1 MKAVVMAGGEG
12 SRLRPL
18 TIGRPKP
25 MVPLVDKPVL
35 GHILELLKYH
45 GITEVVITLQYL
57 PSVIQDFYGD
67 GSALG
72 LDITYVVEEMPL
84 GTAGGVK
91 NAAGHLND
99 TFLVIS
105 GDALT
110 DFNLQAAV
118 QHHIT
123 AGVLA
128 TLAVY
133 SVPNPL
139 EYGAVVS
146 DESGN
151 ITQFLEK
158 PDWSAVRSDRV
169 NTGIYVLEP
178 AVLDYIPDDVAYDFS
193 TELFPDLLQ
202 RGERLQA
209 YVAEGYWCDVGTIG
223 EYMRANAD
231 LISGKVWLP
240 QPLGATAPAEAVEPS
255 NPGEDGEGNASLFE
269 GARQRGDLILGADVE
284 IAADARIVGPVYL
297 GNAVKIKEGVTI
309 QGPCVVRDY
318 TIVDRYSRLE
328 HCVVWRNTYIG
339 ETCELLGAIIC
350 RQCSLKSGTIAYE
363 DVVIGDNCVLDE
375 NCVVHPDV
383 KLWPNKRIEPGAVV
397 RESIIWGSRGR
408 RSLFGRAG
416 VSGVVNVDFTPEF
429 AAKLGS
435 SLGANLPRGS
445 YVVINRDSHRSSRM
459 LIRALM
465 SGLSSAGVDVW
476 DLGEAPVPV
485 VRHFVRTNASA
496 AAGVHVRLSPL
507 DQRVVDF
514 RFMDSQGL
522 DQSRVAERSVERSFS
537 REDFRRAFLDEVGQ
551 IDYPADP
558 TAGYIESFV
567 AGVDRDRVLATAP
580 HVHPQIV
587 VDTSHGLGGETMSKI
602 LNLLEVDYLPLNG
615 PKLGALRDDSR
626 PSVADQFRHQLQHM
640 AKIMGVLDAGVGV
653 KLDVD
658 GERVFLIDERGVVLD
673 DLTAALLLL
682 ELAMHANP
690 GAQVALPA
698 VLPRAFETVVDRYD
712 GQIVFTQN
720 DLRDLM
726 RAADGDV
733 LFATDG
739 AGHFIFPDLQ
749 PVSDGL
755 LATVRLLEYLG
766 LRQAAVSEIVAGL
779 PHFFMAHHRVDC
791 PWEAKGTVMRLLN
804 QSYQGD
810 GVVTIDGLKIH
821 FGAEEWVHIG
831 PNPEQPLFEI
841 RAEAADSERATALV
855 KEHGDQL
862 LQWIVASD
870 R

>member
-72 LDITYVVEEMPL
+72 LNITYVVEEMPL

-91 NAAGHLND
+91 NAAAHLND

-110 DFNLQAAV
+110 DFDLRAAV
-118 QHHIT
+118 QHHLT
-123 AGVLA
+123 VGALA

-133 SVPNPL
+133 PVPNPL

-146 DESGN
+146 DENGN

-178 AVLDYIPDDVAYDFS
+178 AVLDYIPDDAAYDFS

-209 YVAEGYWCDVGTIG
+209 YVAEGYWCDVGTIS

-240 QPLGATAPAEAVEPS
+240 NPLGENQG
-255 NPGEDGEGNASLFE
+255 NPGVFPAVPRSEGPSSSP
-269 GARQRGDLILGADVE
+269 ARSDLILGADVE
-284 IAADARIVGPVYL
+284 IAPDAQIDGPVYL

-328 HCVVWRNTYIG
+328 NCVVWRNTYIG
-339 ETCELLGAIIC
+339 ETCELLGAIVC

-408 RSLFGRAG
+408 RSLFGGAG
-416 VSGVVNVDFTPEF
+416 VSGVVNVDITPEF

-476 DLGEAPVPV
+476 DLGEVPVPV
-485 VRHFVRTNASA
+485 ARHFVRTHSSA

-514 RFMDSQGL
+514 RFMNSQGL
-522 DQSRVAERSVERSFS
+522 DQSRATERSVERSFS

-558 TAGYIESFV
+558 TADYIESFLACV
-567 AGVDRDRVLATAP
+567 DQDRIRAAGPQVL
-580 HVHPQIV
+580 PQIV
-587 VDTSHGLGGETMSKI
+587 VDTSHGLSGDTLSTI

-615 PKLGALRDDSR
+615 PMLGALRDDGR

-640 AKIMGVLDAGVGV
+640 AKIMGVLSAGVGV

-658 GERVFLIDERGVVLD
+658 GERVFLIDEKGVVLD

-682 ELAMHANP
+682 ELAMYANP
-690 GAQVALPA
+690 GARVALPA
-698 VLPRAFETVVDRYD
+698 VLPRAFETVVNRYG

-720 DLRDLM
+720 DLRNLM
-726 RAADGDV
+726 RAADEDV

-766 LRQAAVSEIVAGL
+766 LRQAAVSEIVADL

-810 GVVTIDGLKIH
+810 GVVTIDGLKVH

-862 LQWIVASD
+862 MQWIVKGSFS
-870 R
+870 

>member
-1 MKAVVMAGGEG
+1 MAGGEG

-45 GITEVVITLQYL
+45 GITEVVITLQYM

-67 GSALG
+67 GSGLG
-72 LDITYVVEEMPL
+72 LKITYVVEEMPL

-91 NAAGHLND
+91 NAASHLND

-118 QHHIT
+118 QHHI
-123 AGVLA
+123 AVGALA

-133 SVPNPL
+133 PVPNPL

-146 DESGN
+146 DESGR
-151 ITQFLEK
+151 ITQFIEK
-158 PDWSAVRSDRV
+158 PDWSAIRSDRV

-193 TELFPDLLQ
+193 TDLFPDLLQ

-209 YVAEGYWCDVGTIG
+209 YVAEGYWCDVGTIS
-223 EYMRANAD
+223 EYMRANGD

-240 QPLGATAPAEAVEPS
+240 RPLGDTEPVEAAELVKAATDDGQDATLLAV
-255 NPGEDGEGNASLFE
+255 
-269 GARQRGDLILGADVE
+269 ARQRGELILGADVE
-284 IAADARIVGPVYL
+284 IAASARIDGPVFL
-297 GNAVKIKEGVTI
+297 GNGVKIKEGVTI

-328 HCVVWRNTYIG
+328 HCVIWRNTYIG
-339 ETCELLGAIIC
+339 ETCELLGAIVC

-445 YVVINRDSHRSSRM
+445 YVAINRDSHRSSRM

-476 DLGEAPVPV
+476 DLGEVPVPV
-485 VRHFVRTNASA
+485 ARHFVRIQPSA
-496 AAGVHVRLSPL
+496 AAGVHIQLSPL
-507 DQRVVDF
+507 DQRVVDI
-514 RFMDSQGL
+514 RFMNSHGL
-522 DQSRVAERSVERSFS
+522 DQSRAAERSVERSFS
-537 REDFRRAFLDEVGQ
+537 REDFRRAFLDEVGR
-551 IDYPADP
+551 IDYPPDP
-558 TAGYIESFV
+558 TERYIESFL
-567 AGVDRDRVLATAP
+567 ACVDRDRIRATAP
-580 HVHPQIV
+580 QVHPQIV
-587 VDTSHGLGGETMSKI
+587 VDMSHGLGGDTLSTI
-602 LNLLEVDYLPLNG
+602 LNRLDVDYLPLNG
-615 PKLGALRDDSR
+615 PKLGALR
-626 PSVADQFRHQLQHM
+626 DQFRHQLQHM

-653 KLDVD
+653 KLDVG
-658 GERVFLIDERGVVLD
+658 GERVFLIDERGAVLD
-673 DLTAALLLL
+673 DLTAALLML
-682 ELAMHANP
+682 ELAMYANP
-690 GAQVALPA
+690 GAKVALPA
-698 VLPRAFETVVDRYD
+698 VLPRAFETVVNRHG
-712 GQIVFTQN
+712 GQIVYTQN
-720 DLRDLM
+720 DLRELM
-726 RAADGDV
+726 RAAAEDV

-766 LRQAAVSEIVAGL
+766 LRQAAVSEIVADL
-779 PHFFMAHHRVDC
+779 PMFFMAHHRVDC

-804 QSYQGD
+804 QSYHGD

-821 FGAEEWVHIG
+821 LGAEEWVHIG
-831 PNPEQPLFEI
+831 PNPERPLFEI
-841 RAEAADSERATALV
+841 RAEAGDPERATALV

-862 LQWIVASD
+862 VQWIVAND

>member
-1 MKAVVMAGGEG
+1 MAGGEG

-45 GITEVVITLQYL
+45 GITEIVITLQYM

-67 GSALG
+67 GSGLG
-72 LDITYVVEEMPL
+72 LNITYVVEEMPL

-91 NAAGHLND
+91 NAASHLND

-110 DFNLQAAV
+110 DFDLQAAV

-123 AGVLA
+123 VGGLA

-133 SVPNPL
+133 PVPNPL

-146 DESGN
+146 DESGR

-178 AVLDYIPDDVAYDFS
+178 AVLDHIPDDVAYDFS

-209 YVAEGYWCDVGTIG
+209 YVAEGYWCDVGTIA

-240 QPLGATAPAEAVEPS
+240 RPLGDTAPGEAAELAKAATD
-255 NPGEDGEGNASLFE
+255 DGRDAPLLA
-269 GARQRGDLILGADVE
+269 GARQRGELILGADVE
-284 IAADARIVGPVYL
+284 IAASARIDGPVYL
-297 GNAVKIKEGVTI
+297 GNGVKVKEGVTI
-309 QGPCVVRDY
+309 QGPCIVRDY

-339 ETCELLGAIIC
+339 ETCELLGAIVC
-350 RQCSLKSGTIAYE
+350 RQCSLKNGTIAYE

-408 RSLFGRAG
+408 RSLFGTAG
-416 VSGVVNVDFTPEF
+416 VSGVVNVDLTPEF

-445 YVVINRDSHRSSRM
+445 YVATNRDSHRSSRM

-476 DLGEAPVPV
+476 DLGEVPVPV
-485 VRHFVRTNASA
+485 ARHFVRTHPSA
-496 AAGVHVRLSPL
+496 AAGVHFQLSPL
-507 DQRVVDF
+507 DQRVVDI
-514 RFMDSQGL
+514 RFMNSRGL
-522 DQSRVAERSVERSFS
+522 DQSRATERTVERSFS

-551 IDYPADP
+551 IEYPADP
-558 TAGYIESFV
+558 TESYIESFL
-567 AGVDRDRVLATAP
+567 ACVDSDRIRATAP
-580 HVHPQIV
+580 QVHPQIV
-587 VDTSHGLGGETMSKI
+587 VDMSHGLGGDTLSTI
-602 LNLLEVDYLPLNG
+602 LNRLDVDYLPLNG
-615 PKLGALRDDSR
+615 PKLGALR
-626 PSVADQFRHQLQHM
+626 DQFRHQLQHM

-653 KLDVD
+653 KLDVG
-658 GERVFLIDERGVVLD
+658 GERVFLIDETGTVLD

-682 ELAMHANP
+682 ELAMYANP
-690 GAQVALPA
+690 GAKVVLPA
-698 VLPRAFETVVDRYD
+698 VLPRAFETVVNRYG
-712 GQIVFTQN
+712 GQIVYTQN

-726 RAADGDV
+726 RAASEDV
-733 LFATDG
+733 LLATDG

-779 PHFFMAHHRVDC
+779 PMFFMAHHRVDC
-791 PWEAKGTVMRLLN
+791 PWETKGTVMRLLN

-821 FGAEEWVHIG
+821 LGAEEWVHIG
-831 PNPEQPLFEI
+831 PNPERPLFEI
-841 RAEAADSERATALV
+841 RAEAGDPERATALV

-862 LQWIVASD
+862 VQWIVAND

>member
-45 GITEVVITLQYL
+45 GITEIVITLQYM

-67 GSALG
+67 GSGLG
-72 LDITYVVEEMPL
+72 LNITYVVEEMPL

-91 NAAGHLND
+91 NAASHLDD

-110 DFNLQAAV
+110 DFDLQAAV
-118 QHHIT
+118 QHHT
-123 AGVLA
+123 TVGALA

-133 SVPNPL
+133 PVPNPL

-146 DESGN
+146 DENGR

-178 AVLDYIPDDVAYDFS
+178 AVLDHIPDDVPYDFS
-193 TELFPDLLQ
+193 TELFPDLLH

-209 YVAEGYWCDVGTIG
+209 FVAEGYWCDVGTIN

-240 QPLGATAPAEAVEPS
+240 RPLGHTAPVEAAELAKAATD
-255 NPGEDGEGNASLFE
+255 DGRDAPPLA
-269 GARQRGDLILGADVE
+269 GARQRGELILGADVE
-284 IAADARIVGPVYL
+284 IAASARIDGPVYL
-297 GNAVKIKEGVTI
+297 GNGVKVKEGVTI
-309 QGPCVVRDY
+309 QGPCIVRDY

-339 ETCELLGAIIC
+339 ETCELLGAIVC

-408 RSLFGRAG
+408 RSIFGSAG

-445 YVVINRDSHRSSRM
+445 YVAINRDSHRSSRM

-476 DLGEAPVPV
+476 DLGEVPVPV
-485 VRHFVRTNASA
+485 ARHFVRTHAAA
-496 AAGVHVRLSPL
+496 AAGVHIQLSPL
-507 DQRVVDF
+507 DQRVVDI
-514 RFMDSQGL
+514 RFMNSRGL
-522 DQSRVAERSVERSFS
+522 DQSRATERSVERSFS

-551 IDYPADP
+551 IEYPADP
-558 TAGYIESFV
+558 TESYIESFL
-567 AGVDRDRVLATAP
+567 ACVDSDRIRATFTQT
-580 HVHPQIV
+580 HPEIV
-587 VDTSHGLGGETMSKI
+587 VDTSHGLGGDTLSTI
-602 LNLLEVDYLPLNG
+602 LNNLNVDYLPLNG
-615 PKLGALRDDSR
+615 PKLGALR
-626 PSVADQFRHQLQHM
+626 DQFRHQLQHM

-653 KLDVD
+653 KLDVG
-658 GERVFLIDERGVVLD
+658 GERVFLIDESGEVLD

-682 ELAMHANP
+682 ELAMYANP
-690 GAQVALPA
+690 GAKVALPA
-698 VLPRAFETVVDRYD
+698 VLPRAFETVVNRYG
-712 GQIVFTQN
+712 GQIVYTQN

-726 RAADGDV
+726 RAAAEDV

-766 LRQAAVSEIVAGL
+766 LRQAAVSEIVADL
-779 PHFFMAHHRVDC
+779 PPFFMAHHRVDC

-821 FGAEEWVHIG
+821 LGTEEWVHIG
-831 PNPEQPLFEI
+831 PNPERPLFEI
-841 RAEAADSERATALV
+841 RAEAGDPERATALV

-862 LQWIVASD
+862 VQWIVAND

>member
-91 NAAGHLND
+91 NAAAHLND

-123 AGVLA
+123 AGALA

-146 DESGN
+146 DEKGN

-158 PDWSAVRSDRV
+158 PDWSTVRSDRV

-178 AVLDYIPDDVAYDFS
+178 AVLDYIPDDIAYDFS

-240 QPLGATAPAEAVEPS
+240 QPLGAIAPAEGVEPS
-255 NPGEDGEGNASLFE
+255 EPAAADEGKSHLLE
-269 GARQRGDLILGADVE
+269 GGRQRGDLILGADVE
-284 IAADARIVGPVYL
+284 IAADARIDGPVYL

-318 TIVDRYSRLE
+318 TIVDRYSRLD

-339 ETCELLGAIIC
+339 ETCELLGAIVC

-445 YVVINRDSHRSSRM
+445 YVVINRDSHLSSRM

-476 DLGEAPVPV
+476 DLGEVPVPV
-485 VRHFVRTNASA
+485 ARHFVRTNPSA
-496 AAGVHVRLSPL
+496 AAGVHVRLSPI
-507 DQRVVDF
+507 DQRVVDI

-522 DQSRVAERSVERSFS
+522 DQSRAAERSVERSFS

-567 AGVDRDRVLATAP
+567 AGVDRDHVRATAP

-587 VDTSHGLGGETMSKI
+587 VDTSHGLSGETMSTI
-602 LNLLEVDYLPLNG
+602 LNSLEVDYLPLNG
-615 PKLGALRDDSR
+615 PKLGALR
-626 PSVADQFRHQLQHM
+626 DQFRHQLQHM

-682 ELAMHANP
+682 ELTMYANP
-690 GAQVALPA
+690 GAKVALPA

-720 DLRDLM
+720 ELRDLM

-749 PVSDGL
+749 PISDGL

-766 LRQAAVSEIVAGL
+766 LRQAAVSEIVAYL

-821 FGAEEWVHIG
+821 LGAEEWVHIG

-855 KEHGDQL
+855 KEYGDQL
-862 LQWIVASD
+862 MQWIVASD

>member
-35 GHILELLKYH
+35 GHILDLIRYH
-45 GITEVVITLQYL
+45 GITEVVITLQYM

-67 GSALG
+67 GSSLG

-91 NAAGHLND
+91 NAAAHLND

-110 DFNLQAAV
+110 DFDLQAAV
-118 QHHIT
+118 EHHHRR
-123 AGVLA
+123 AALA
-128 TLAVY
+128 TLIVY

-146 DESGN
+146 DEDGR

-158 PDWSAVRSDRV
+158 PDWGAVRSDRV

-178 AVLDYIPDDVAYDFS
+178 AVLDHIPDGVPYDFS
-193 TELFPDLLQ
+193 TDLFPDLLRQ
-202 RGERLQA
+202 GKPLHACIAQ
-209 YVAEGYWCDVGTIG
+209 GYWCDVGTIG

-240 QPLGATAPAEAVEPS
+240 HPLGQTAQ
-255 NPGEDGEGNASLFE
+255 DASPLE
-269 GARQRGDLILGADVE
+269 RSDLILGADVE

-309 QGPCVVRDY
+309 HGPCVVRDY
-318 TIVDRYSRLE
+318 TVVDRYSRLE

-339 ETCELLGAIIC
+339 ETCELLGAIVG

-383 KLWPNKRIEPGAVV
+383 KLWPNKRIEAGAVV
-397 RESIIWGSRGR
+397 RESIIWGRRGR
-408 RSLFGRAG
+408 RSLFGRSG

-435 SLGANLPRGS
+435 SLGANLPHGS
-445 YVVINRDSHRSSRM
+445 YVAINGDSHRSSRM

-476 DLGEAPVPV
+476 DLGEVPVPV
-485 VRHFVRTNASA
+485 ARHFVRNHPTA
-496 AAGVHVRLSPL
+496 AAGVHIRLSPL
-507 DQRVVDF
+507 DPRVVDI
-514 RFMDSQGL
+514 RFFDSQGL
-522 DQSRVAERSVERSFS
+522 DHSRAAERAVELSFS
-537 REDFRRAFLDEVGQ
+537 REDFRRAFLDEVGR

-558 TAGYIESFV
+558 TERYIENFL
-567 AGVDRDRVLATAP
+567 ACVDRDRIRAAAAQ
-580 HVHPQIV
+580 VHPQIV
-587 VDTSHGLGGETMSKI
+587 VDTSHGLGGDTLSTI
-602 LNLLEVDYLPLNG
+602 LNRLDVDYLPLNE
-615 PKLGALRDDSR
+615 PTLGALR
-626 PSVADQFRHQLQHM
+626 DQFRHQLQHM
-640 AKIMGVLDAGVGV
+640 AKIMGALDAGVGV
-653 KLDVD
+653 KLDVG
-658 GERVFLIDERGVVLD
+658 GERIFLIDERGAVLD

-682 ELAMHANP
+682 ELAMYANP
-690 GAQVALPA
+690 GAKVALPV
-698 VLPRAFETVVDRYD
+698 VLPRAFKTVVQRHG
-712 GQIVFTQN
+712 GQVVFTQN
-720 DLRDLM
+720 DLRALM
-726 RAADGDV
+726 RAATDDL

-766 LRQAAVSEIVAGL
+766 LRQAAVSEIVADL
-779 PHFFMAHHRVDC
+779 PTFFMAHHRVDC

-804 QSYQGD
+804 QSYQGENAIN
-810 GVVTIDGLKIH
+810 IDGLKIDL
-821 FGAEEWVHIG
+821 GAEEWVHIG
-831 PNPEQPLFEI
+831 PNPERPLFEI
-841 RAEAADSERATALV
+841 RAEAGDPERATALV

-862 LQWIVASD
+862 LQWIVASEA
-870 R
+870 

>member
-1 MKAVVMAGGEG
+1 MAGGEG

-45 GITEVVITLQYL
+45 GITEVVITLQYM

-67 GSALG
+67 GSGLG
-72 LDITYVVEEMPL
+72 LKITYVVEEMPL

-91 NAAGHLND
+91 NAASHFND

-118 QHHIT
+118 QHHI
-123 AGVLA
+123 AVGALA

-133 SVPNPL
+133 PVPNPL

-146 DESGN
+146 DESGR
-151 ITQFLEK
+151 ITQFIEK
-158 PDWSAVRSDRV
+158 PDWSAIRSDRV

-193 TELFPDLLQ
+193 TDLFPDLLQ

-209 YVAEGYWCDVGTIG
+209 YVAEGYWCDVGTIS

-240 QPLGATAPAEAVEPS
+240 RPLGDTEPVEAAELVKAATDDGQDAPLLAV
-255 NPGEDGEGNASLFE
+255 
-269 GARQRGDLILGADVE
+269 ARQRGDLILGADVE
-284 IAADARIVGPVYL
+284 IAASARIDGPVFL
-297 GNAVKIKEGVTI
+297 GNGVKIKEGVTI

-328 HCVVWRNTYIG
+328 HCVIWRNTYIG
-339 ETCELLGAIIC
+339 ETCELLGAIVC

-445 YVVINRDSHRSSRM
+445 YVAINRDSHRSSRM

-476 DLGEAPVPV
+476 DLGEVPVPV
-485 VRHFVRTNASA
+485 ARHFVRIQPSA
-496 AAGVHVRLSPL
+496 AAGVHIQLSPL
-507 DQRVVDF
+507 DQRVVDI
-514 RFMDSQGL
+514 RFMNSHGL
-522 DQSRVAERSVERSFS
+522 DQSRAAERSVERSFS
-537 REDFRRAFLDEVGQ
+537 REDFRRAFLDEVGR
-551 IDYPADP
+551 IDYPPDP
-558 TAGYIESFV
+558 TERYIESFL
-567 AGVDRDRVLATAP
+567 ACVDRDRIRATAP
-580 HVHPQIV
+580 QVHPQIV
-587 VDTSHGLGGETMSKI
+587 VDMSHGLGGDTLSTI
-602 LNLLEVDYLPLNG
+602 LNRLDVDYLPLNG
-615 PKLGALRDDSR
+615 PKLGALR
-626 PSVADQFRHQLQHM
+626 DQFRHQLQHM
-640 AKIMGVLDAGVGV
+640 AKIMGVLDAEVGV
-653 KLDVD
+653 KLDVG
-658 GERVFLIDERGVVLD
+658 GERVFLIDERGAVLD

-682 ELAMHANP
+682 ELAMYANP
-690 GAQVALPA
+690 GAKVALPA
-698 VLPRAFETVVDRYD
+698 VLPRAFETVVNRHG
-712 GQIVFTQN
+712 GQIVYTQN
-720 DLRDLM
+720 DLRELM
-726 RAADGDV
+726 RAAAEDV

-766 LRQAAVSEIVAGL
+766 LRQAAVSEIVADL
-779 PHFFMAHHRVDC
+779 PMFFMAHHRVDC

-804 QSYQGD
+804 QSYHGD

-821 FGAEEWVHIG
+821 LGAEEWVHIG
-831 PNPEQPLFEI
+831 PNPERPLFEI
-841 RAEAADSERATALV
+841 RAEAGDPERATALV

-862 LQWIVASD
+862 VQWIVAND

>member
-45 GITEVVITLQYL
+45 GITEIVITLQYL

-67 GSALG
+67 GSTLG
-72 LDITYVVEEMPL
+72 LNITYVVEEMPL

-91 NAAGHLND
+91 NAAAHLND

-118 QHHIT
+118 QHHLT
-123 AGVLA
+123 VGALA

-146 DESGN
+146 DENGN

-178 AVLDYIPDDVAYDFS
+178 AVLDFIPDDVAYDFS

-202 RGERLQA
+202 REQRLQA

-223 EYMRANAD
+223 EYMRASAD

-240 QPLGATAPAEAVEPS
+240 QPMGEAVASAAFPTSGPDAAAGGTAP
-255 NPGEDGEGNASLFE
+255 LFE
-269 GARQRGDLILGADVE
+269 DTRPRGELILGADVE
-284 IAADARIVGPVYL
+284 IAADARIIGPVYL
-297 GNAVKIKEGVTI
+297 GNAVKVKEGVTI

-318 TIVDRYSRLE
+318 TIIDRYSRLE
-328 HCVVWRNTYIG
+328 NCVVWRNTYIG
-339 ETCELLGAIIC
+339 ETCELLGAIVC

-408 RSLFGRAG
+408 RSLFGGAG
-416 VSGVVNVDFTPEF
+416 VSGVVNVDITPEF

-476 DLGEAPVPV
+476 DLGEVPVPV
-485 VRHFVRTNASA
+485 ARHFVRTHASA

-507 DQRVVDF
+507 DQRVVDI
-514 RFMDSQGL
+514 RFMNNQGL
-522 DQSRVAERSVERSFS
+522 DQSRASERSVERSFS

-558 TAGYIESFV
+558 TEGYIESFL
-567 AGVDRDRVLATAP
+567 ASVDQDRIRATAP
-580 HVHPQIV
+580 HVQPQIV
-587 VDTSHGLGGETMSKI
+587 VDTSHGLCGDTLSTI

-615 PKLGALRDDSR
+615 PMMGALR
-626 PSVADQFRHQLQHM
+626 DQFRHQLQHM
-640 AKIMGVLDAGVGV
+640 AKIMGVLTAGVGV

-682 ELAMHANP
+682 ELAMYANP
-690 GAQVALPA
+690 GAAVALPA
-698 VLPRAFETVVDRYD
+698 VLPRAFETVVDRYG
-712 GQIVFTQN
+712 GQIVVTQN
-720 DLRDLM
+720 DLRELM
-726 RAADGDV
+726 RAAGENV

-749 PVSDGL
+749 PVPDGL

-766 LRQAAVSEIVAGL
+766 LRQAPVSEIVADL

-841 RAEAADSERATALV
+841 RAEAADPERATALV

-862 LQWIVASD
+862 LQWIVATEV
-870 R
+870 

>member
-25 MVPLVDKPVL
+25 MVPIVDKPVL

-72 LDITYVVEEMPL
+72 LNITYVVEEMPL

-91 NAAGHLND
+91 NAAAHLDD
-99 TFLVIS
+99 TFLVVS

-118 QHHIT
+118 QHHLT
-123 AGVLA
+123 AGALA

-146 DESGN
+146 DENGR

-158 PDWSAVRSDRV
+158 PDWSTVRSDRV

-178 AVLDYIPDDVAYDFS
+178 AVLDYIPDDAAYDFS

-202 RGERLQA
+202 RGEQMQA
-209 YVAEGYWCDVGTIG
+209 YVAEGYWCDVGTIN
-223 EYMRANAD
+223 EYMRASAD

-240 QPLGATAPAEAVEPS
+240 QPLGETVAAGASTPPSPAADGGGAAP
-255 NPGEDGEGNASLFE
+255 LLE
-269 GARQRGDLILGADVE
+269 GARPRGELILGADVE
-284 IAADARIVGPVYL
+284 IAADASIVGPVYL
-297 GNAVKIKEGVTI
+297 GNAVKVKEGATI

-328 HCVVWRNTYIG
+328 NCVVWRNTYIG
-339 ETCELLGAIIC
+339 ETCELLGAIVC

-416 VSGVVNVDFTPEF
+416 VNGVVNVDITPEF

-445 YVVINRDSHRSSRM
+445 YVVTNRDSHRSSSM

-476 DLGEAPVPV
+476 DLGEVPVPV
-485 VRHFVRTNASA
+485 ARHFVRNHPSA

-507 DQRVVDF
+507 DQRVVDI
-514 RFMDSQGL
+514 RFMNNQGL
-522 DQSRVAERSVERSFS
+522 DQSRASERSVERSFS

-551 IDYPADP
+551 IDDPADP
-558 TAGYIESFV
+558 MEGYIESFLACV
-567 AGVDRDRVLATAP
+567 DQARIRAAGPQAQ
-580 HVHPQIV
+580 PQIV
-587 VDTSHGLGGETMSKI
+587 VDTSHGLCGDTLSTI

-615 PKLGALRDDSR
+615 PMLGALR
-626 PSVADQFRHQLQHM
+626 DQFRHQLQHM
-640 AKIMGVLDAGVGV
+640 AKIMGVLSAGVGV

-658 GERVFLIDERGVVLD
+658 GERVFLIDEKGVVLD
-673 DLTAALLLL
+673 DLTAALFLL
-682 ELAMHANP
+682 ELAMYASP
-690 GAQVALPA
+690 GARVALPA
-698 VLPRAFETVVDRYD
+698 VLPSAFETVVNRHG
-712 GQIVFTQN
+712 GQIVSTQN

-726 RAADGDV
+726 RAANEDV

-749 PVSDGL
+749 PVPDGL

-766 LRQAAVSEIVAGL
+766 LRQAAVSEIVADL
-779 PHFFMAHHRVDC
+779 PPFFMAHHRVDC
-791 PWEAKGTVMRLLN
+791 PWEAKGTIMRLLN

-870 R
+870 N

>member
-1 MKAVVMAGGEG
+1 MAGGEG

-45 GITEVVITLQYL
+45 GITEIVITLQYM

-67 GSALG
+67 GSGLG
-72 LDITYVVEEMPL
+72 LNITYVVEEMPL

-91 NAAGHLND
+91 NAASHLND

-110 DFNLQAAV
+110 DFDLQAAV

-123 AGVLA
+123 VGGLA

-133 SVPNPL
+133 PVPNPL

-146 DESGN
+146 DESGR

-178 AVLDYIPDDVAYDFS
+178 AVLDHIPDDVAYDFS

-209 YVAEGYWCDVGTIG
+209 YVAEGYWCDVGTIA

-240 QPLGATAPAEAVEPS
+240 RPLGDTAPGEAAELAKAATD
-255 NPGEDGEGNASLFE
+255 DGRDAPLLA
-269 GARQRGDLILGADVE
+269 GARQRGELILGADVE
-284 IAADARIVGPVYL
+284 IAASARIDGPVYL
-297 GNAVKIKEGVTI
+297 GNGVKVKEGVTI
-309 QGPCVVRDY
+309 QGPCIVRDY

-339 ETCELLGAIIC
+339 ETCELLGAIVC
-350 RQCSLKSGTIAYE
+350 RQCSLKNGTIAYE

-408 RSLFGRAG
+408 RSLFGTAG
-416 VSGVVNVDFTPEF
+416 VSGVVNVDLTPEF

-445 YVVINRDSHRSSRM
+445 YVATNRDSHRSSRM

-476 DLGEAPVPV
+476 DLGEVPVPV
-485 VRHFVRTNASA
+485 ARHFVRTHPSA
-496 AAGVHVRLSPL
+496 AAGVHFQLSPL
-507 DQRVVDF
+507 DQRVVDI
-514 RFMDSQGL
+514 RFMNSRGL
-522 DQSRVAERSVERSFS
+522 DQSRATERTVERSFS

-551 IDYPADP
+551 IEYPADP
-558 TAGYIESFV
+558 TESYIESFL
-567 AGVDRDRVLATAP
+567 ACVDSDRIRATAP
-580 HVHPQIV
+580 QVHPQIV
-587 VDTSHGLGGETMSKI
+587 VDMSHGLGGDTLSTI
-602 LNLLEVDYLPLNG
+602 LNRLDVDYLPLNG
-615 PKLGALRDDSR
+615 PKLGALR
-626 PSVADQFRHQLQHM
+626 DQFRHQLQHM

-653 KLDVD
+653 KLDVG
-658 GERVFLIDERGVVLD
+658 GERVFLIDERGAVLD

-682 ELAMHANP
+682 ELAMYANP
-690 GAQVALPA
+690 GAKVVLPA
-698 VLPRAFETVVDRYD
+698 VLPRAFETVVNRYG
-712 GQIVFTQN
+712 GQIVYTQN

-726 RAADGDV
+726 RAASEDV

-779 PHFFMAHHRVDC
+779 PMFFMAHHRVDC
-791 PWEAKGTVMRLLN
+791 PWETKGTVMRLLN

-821 FGAEEWVHIG
+821 LGAEEWVHIG
-831 PNPEQPLFEI
+831 PNPERPLFEI
-841 RAEAADSERATALV
+841 RAEAGDPERATALV

-862 LQWIVASD
+862 VQWIVAND

>member
-1 MKAVVMAGGEG
+1 MAGGEG

-45 GITEVVITLQYL
+45 GITEVVITLQYM

-67 GSALG
+67 GSGLG
-72 LDITYVVEEMPL
+72 LKITYVVEEMPL

-91 NAAGHLND
+91 NAASHLND

-123 AGVLA
+123 VGALA

-133 SVPNPL
+133 PVPNPL

-146 DESGN
+146 DESGR
-151 ITQFLEK
+151 ITQFIEK
-158 PDWSAVRSDRV
+158 PDWSAIRSDRV

-193 TELFPDLLQ
+193 TDLFPDLLQ

-209 YVAEGYWCDVGTIG
+209 YVAEGYWCDVGTIS

-240 QPLGATAPAEAVEPS
+240 RPLGDTEPVEAAELVKAATDDGQDATLLAV
-255 NPGEDGEGNASLFE
+255 
-269 GARQRGDLILGADVE
+269 ARQRGELILGADVE
-284 IAADARIVGPVYL
+284 IAASARIYGPVFL
-297 GNAVKIKEGVTI
+297 GNGVKIKEGVTI

-328 HCVVWRNTYIG
+328 HCVIWRNTYIG
-339 ETCELLGAIIC
+339 ETCELLGAIVC

-408 RSLFGRAG
+408 RSLFGTAG
-416 VSGVVNVDFTPEF
+416 VSGVVNVDVTPEF

-445 YVVINRDSHRSSRM
+445 YVAINRDSHRSSRM

-476 DLGEAPVPV
+476 NLGEVPVPV
-485 VRHFVRTNASA
+485 ARHFVRSHPSA
-496 AAGVHVRLSPL
+496 AAGVHIQLSPL
-507 DQRVVDF
+507 DQRVVDI
-514 RFMDSQGL
+514 RFMNSRGL
-522 DQSRVAERSVERSFS
+522 DQSRAAERSVERSFS
-537 REDFRRAFLDEVGQ
+537 REDFRRAFLDEVGR

-558 TAGYIESFV
+558 TERYIESFL
-567 AGVDRDRVLATAP
+567 ACVDRDRIRAMAP
-580 HVHPQIV
+580 QVHPQIV
-587 VDTSHGLGGETMSKI
+587 VDMSHGLGGDTLSTI
-602 LNLLEVDYLPLNG
+602 LNRLDVDYLPLNG
-615 PKLGALRDDSR
+615 PKLGALR
-626 PSVADQFRHQLQHM
+626 DQFRHQLQHM
-640 AKIMGVLDAGVGV
+640 AKIMGVLDAEVGV
-653 KLDVD
+653 KLDVG
-658 GERVFLIDERGVVLD
+658 GERVFLIDERGAVLD

-682 ELAMHANP
+682 ELAMYANP
-690 GAQVALPA
+690 GAKVALPA
-698 VLPRAFETVVDRYD
+698 VLPRAFETVVNRHG
-712 GQIVFTQN
+712 GQIVYTQN
-720 DLRDLM
+720 DLRELM
-726 RAADGDV
+726 RAAAEDV

-766 LRQAAVSEIVAGL
+766 LRQAAVSEIVADL
-779 PHFFMAHHRVDC
+779 PMFFMAHHRVDC

-804 QSYQGD
+804 QSYHGD

-821 FGAEEWVHIG
+821 LGAEEWVHIG
-831 PNPEQPLFEI
+831 PNPERPLFEI
-841 RAEAADSERATALV
+841 RAEAGDSERATALV

-862 LQWIVASD
+862 VQWIVASD

>member
-1 MKAVVMAGGEG
+1 MAGGEG

-45 GITEVVITLQYL
+45 GITEIVITLQYM

-67 GSALG
+67 GSGLG
-72 LDITYVVEEMPL
+72 LNITYVVEEMPL

-91 NAAGHLND
+91 NAASHLND

-110 DFNLQAAV
+110 DFDLQAAV

-123 AGVLA
+123 VGGLA

-133 SVPNPL
+133 PVPNPL

-146 DESGN
+146 DESGR

-178 AVLDYIPDDVAYDFS
+178 AVLDHIPDDVAYDFS

-209 YVAEGYWCDVGTIG
+209 YVAEGYWCDVGTIA

-240 QPLGATAPAEAVEPS
+240 RPLGDTAPGEAAELAKAATD
-255 NPGEDGEGNASLFE
+255 DGRDAPLLA
-269 GARQRGDLILGADVE
+269 GARQRGELILGADVE
-284 IAADARIVGPVYL
+284 IAASARIDGPVYL
-297 GNAVKIKEGVTI
+297 GNGVKVKEGVTI
-309 QGPCVVRDY
+309 QGPCIVRDY

-339 ETCELLGAIIC
+339 ETCELLGAIVC
-350 RQCSLKSGTIAYE
+350 RQCSLKNGTIAYE

-408 RSLFGRAG
+408 RSLFGTAG
-416 VSGVVNVDFTPEF
+416 VSGVVNVDLTPEF

-445 YVVINRDSHRSSRM
+445 YVATNRDSHRSSRM

-476 DLGEAPVPV
+476 DLGEVPVPV
-485 VRHFVRTNASA
+485 ARHFVRTHPSA
-496 AAGVHVRLSPL
+496 AAGVHIQLSPL
-507 DQRVVDF
+507 DQRVVDI
-514 RFMDSQGL
+514 RFMNSRGL
-522 DQSRVAERSVERSFS
+522 DQSRATERTVERSFS

-551 IDYPADP
+551 IEYPADP
-558 TAGYIESFV
+558 TESYIESFL
-567 AGVDRDRVLATAP
+567 ACVDSDRIRATAP
-580 HVHPQIV
+580 QVHPQIV
-587 VDTSHGLGGETMSKI
+587 VDMSHGLGGDTLSTI
-602 LNLLEVDYLPLNG
+602 LNRLDVDYLPLNG
-615 PKLGALRDDSR
+615 PKLGALR
-626 PSVADQFRHQLQHM
+626 DQFRHQLQHM

-653 KLDVD
+653 KLDVG
-658 GERVFLIDERGVVLD
+658 GERVFLIDERGAVLD

-682 ELAMHANP
+682 ELAMYANP
-690 GAQVALPA
+690 GAKVVLPA
-698 VLPRAFETVVDRYD
+698 VLPRAFETVVNRYG
-712 GQIVFTQN
+712 GQIVYTQN

-726 RAADGDV
+726 RAASEDV

-779 PHFFMAHHRVDC
+779 PMFFMAHHRVDC
-791 PWEAKGTVMRLLN
+791 PWESKGTVMRLLN

-821 FGAEEWVHIG
+821 LGAEEWVHIG
-831 PNPEQPLFEI
+831 PNPERPLFEI
-841 RAEAADSERATALV
+841 RAEAGDPERATALV

-862 LQWIVASD
+862 VQWIVAND

>member
-1 MKAVVMAGGEG
+1 MAGGEG

-45 GITEVVITLQYL
+45 GITEVVITLQYM

-67 GSALG
+67 GSGLG
-72 LDITYVVEEMPL
+72 LKITYVVEEMPL

-91 NAAGHLND
+91 NAASHLND

-123 AGVLA
+123 VGALA

-133 SVPNPL
+133 PVPNPL

-146 DESGN
+146 DESGR
-151 ITQFLEK
+151 ITQFIEK
-158 PDWSAVRSDRV
+158 PDWSAIRSDRV

-193 TELFPDLLQ
+193 TDLFPDLLQ

-209 YVAEGYWCDVGTIG
+209 YVAEGYWCDVGTIS

-240 QPLGATAPAEAVEPS
+240 RPLGGTAPVEAAELVRAATD
-255 NPGEDGEGNASLFE
+255 DGQDATLLA
-269 GARQRGDLILGADVE
+269 GARQRGELILGADVE
-284 IAADARIVGPVYL
+284 IAASARIYGPVFL
-297 GNAVKIKEGVTI
+297 GNGVKIKEGVTI

-328 HCVVWRNTYIG
+328 HCVIWRNTYIG
-339 ETCELLGAIIC
+339 ETCELLGAIVC
-350 RQCSLKSGTIAYE
+350 RQCSLKSGAIAYE

-408 RSLFGRAG
+408 RSLFSTAG
-416 VSGVVNVDFTPEF
+416 ASGVVNVDFTPEF

-445 YVVINRDSHRSSRM
+445 YVAINRDSHRSSRM

-476 DLGEAPVPV
+476 DLGEVPVPV
-485 VRHFVRTNASA
+485 ARHFVRSHPSA
-496 AAGVHVRLSPL
+496 AAGVHIQLSPL
-507 DQRVVDF
+507 DQRVVDI
-514 RFMDSQGL
+514 RFMNSHGL
-522 DQSRVAERSVERSFS
+522 DQSRAAERSVERSFS
-537 REDFRRAFLDEVGQ
+537 REDFRRAFLDEVGR

-558 TAGYIESFV
+558 TERYIESFL
-567 AGVDRDRVLATAP
+567 ACVDRDRIRAMAP
-580 HVHPQIV
+580 QVHPQIV
-587 VDTSHGLGGETMSKI
+587 VDMSHGLAGDTLSTI
-602 LNLLEVDYLPLNG
+602 LNRLDVDYLPLNG
-615 PKLGALRDDSR
+615 PKLGALR
-626 PSVADQFRHQLQHM
+626 DQFRHQLQHM
-640 AKIMGVLDAGVGV
+640 AKIMGVLDAEVGV
-653 KLDVD
+653 KLDVG
-658 GERVFLIDERGVVLD
+658 GERVFLIDERGAVLD

-682 ELAMHANP
+682 ELAMYANP
-690 GAQVALPA
+690 GAKVALPA
-698 VLPRAFETVVDRYD
+698 VLPRAFETVVNRHG
-712 GQIVFTQN
+712 GQIVYTQN
-720 DLRDLM
+720 DLRELM
-726 RAADGDV
+726 RAAAEDV

-766 LRQAAVSEIVAGL
+766 LRQAAVSEIVADL
-779 PHFFMAHHRVDC
+779 PMFFMAHHRVDC

-804 QSYQGD
+804 QSYHGD

-821 FGAEEWVHIG
+821 LGAEEWVHIG
-831 PNPEQPLFEI
+831 PNPERPLFEI
-841 RAEAADSERATALV
+841 RAEAGDSERATALV

-862 LQWIVASD
+862 VQWIVASD

>member
-45 GITEVVITLQYL
+45 GITEIVITLQYM

-67 GSALG
+67 GSGLG
-72 LDITYVVEEMPL
+72 LNITYVVEEMPL

-91 NAAGHLND
+91 NAASHLND

-105 GDALT
+105 GDSLT

-118 QHHIT
+118 QHHAT
-123 AGVLA
+123 VGALA

-133 SVPNPL
+133 PVPNPL

-146 DESGN
+146 DESGR

-158 PDWSAVRSDRV
+158 PDWSTVRSDRV

-178 AVLDYIPDDVAYDFS
+178 AVLDHIPDDVAYDFS

-240 QPLGATAPAEAVEPS
+240 RPLGDTAPGEAAELAKAATD
-255 NPGEDGEGNASLFE
+255 DGRDAPMLA
-269 GARQRGDLILGADVE
+269 GARQRGELILGADVE
-284 IAADARIVGPVYL
+284 IAASARIDGPVYL
-297 GNAVKIKEGVTI
+297 GNGVKVKEGVTI
-309 QGPCVVRDY
+309 QGPCIVRDY

-339 ETCELLGAIIC
+339 ETCELLGAIVC
-350 RQCSLKSGTIAYE
+350 RQCSLKNGTIAYE

-408 RSLFGRAG
+408 RSLFGAAG
-416 VSGVVNVDFTPEF
+416 VSGVVNVDLTPEF

-445 YVVINRDSHRSSRM
+445 YVATNRDSHRSSRM

-476 DLGEAPVPV
+476 DLGEVPVPV
-485 VRHFVRTNASA
+485 ARHFIRTHPSA
-496 AAGVHVRLSPL
+496 AAGVHFQLSPL
-507 DQRVVDF
+507 DQRVVDI
-514 RFMDSQGL
+514 RFMNSRGL
-522 DQSRVAERSVERSFS
+522 DQSRATERTVERSFS

-551 IDYPADP
+551 IEYPADP
-558 TAGYIESFV
+558 TESYIESFL
-567 AGVDRDRVLATAP
+567 ACVDSDRIRAT
-580 HVHPQIV
+580 VTQIHPQIV
-587 VDTSHGLGGETMSKI
+587 VDTSHGLSGDTLSTI
-602 LNLLEVDYLPLNG
+602 LNRLDVDYLPLNG
-615 PKLGALRDDSR
+615 PKLGALR
-626 PSVADQFRHQLQHM
+626 DQFRHQLQHM

-653 KLDVD
+653 KLDVG
-658 GERVFLIDERGVVLD
+658 GERIFLIDETGAVLD

-682 ELAMHANP
+682 ELAMYANP
-690 GAQVALPA
+690 GAKVVLPA
-698 VLPRAFETVVDRYD
+698 VLPRAFETVVNRYG
-712 GQIVFTQN
+712 GQIVYTQN

-726 RAADGDV
+726 RAAGEDV

-779 PHFFMAHHRVDC
+779 PMFFMAHHQVDC
-791 PWEAKGTVMRLLN
+791 PWETKGTVMRLLN

-821 FGAEEWVHIG
+821 LGAEEWVHIG
-831 PNPEQPLFEI
+831 PNPERPLFEI
-841 RAEAADSERATALV
+841 RAEAGDPERATALV

-862 LQWIVASD
+862 VQWIVTND

>member
-45 GITEVVITLQYL
+45 GITEIVITLQYL

-67 GSALG
+67 GSTLG
-72 LDITYVVEEMPL
+72 LNITYVVEEMPL
-84 GTAGGVK
+84 GTAGGVR
-91 NAAGHLND
+91 NAAAHLND

-118 QHHIT
+118 QHHLT
-123 AGVLA
+123 VGALA

-146 DESGN
+146 DENGN

-178 AVLDYIPDDVAYDFS
+178 AVLDFIPDDVAYDFS

-202 RGERLQA
+202 RGQRLQA

-223 EYMRANAD
+223 EYMRASAD

-240 QPLGATAPAEAVEPS
+240 QPMGETVAAAAFPPS
-255 NPGEDGEGNASLFE
+255 TPDAGGGGTASLFE
-269 GARQRGDLILGADVE
+269 DTRPRGELILGADVE
-284 IAADARIVGPVYL
+284 IAADARIIGPVYL
-297 GNAVKIKEGVTI
+297 GNAVKVKEGVTI

-328 HCVVWRNTYIG
+328 NCVVWRNTYIG
-339 ETCELLGAIIC
+339 ETCELLGAIVC

-408 RSLFGRAG
+408 RSLFGGAG
-416 VSGVVNVDFTPEF
+416 VSGVVNVDITPEF

-476 DLGEAPVPV
+476 DLGEVPVPV
-485 VRHFVRTNASA
+485 ARHFVRTHTSA

-507 DQRVVDF
+507 DQRVVDI
-514 RFMDSQGL
+514 RFMNNQGL
-522 DQSRVAERSVERSFS
+522 DQSRASERSVERSFS

-558 TAGYIESFV
+558 TERYIESFL
-567 AGVDRDRVLATAP
+567 ARVDHDRIRATAP

-587 VDTSHGLGGETMSKI
+587 VDTSHGLCGDALSTI

-615 PKLGALRDDSR
+615 PMMGALR
-626 PSVADQFRHQLQHM
+626 DQFRHQLQHM
-640 AKIMGVLDAGVGV
+640 AKIMGVLSAGVGV

-682 ELAMHANP
+682 ELAMYANP
-690 GAQVALPA
+690 GAAVALPA
-698 VLPRAFETVVDRYD
+698 VLPRAFETVVDRYG

-726 RAADGDV
+726 RAAGEDV

-739 AGHFIFPDLQ
+739 AGHFIFPDLL
-749 PVSDGL
+749 PVPDGL

-766 LRQAAVSEIVAGL
+766 LRQAPVSEIVADL

-841 RAEAADSERATALV
+841 RAEAADPERATALV

-862 LQWIVASD
+862 LQWIVATD
-870 R
+870 V